1 MGSKSLLKKL
11 SGFFDMDE
19 KAKVKQR
26 SELKELLARLK
37 AKEADLQQK
46 LEHEQDPERS
56 SELAK
61 KIDLVHTQRK
71 KGVEMLQQLK
81 AEKTA

>member
-19 KAKVKQR
+19 KARVKKR
-26 SELKELLARLK
+26 AELKDLLSRLK
-37 AKEADLQQK
+37 SKEAELQQK
-46 LEHEQDPERS
+46 LEIEKDPERS
-56 SELAK
+56 NELAK
-61 KIDLVHTQRK
+61 KIDLVHSQRK

-81 AEKTA
+81 AEKTS